1 MKNKRNVNPFFR
13 MVILLAAGILIAVG
27 VAIGLFY
34 YVFSIPEPEGMSIA
48 KWPQVFTNSFS
59 LWVTY
64 EDGELIIE
72 PIGLA
77 RLDEYGLW
85 IQCIDESGQEI
96 FSHNKPE
103 GYPAK
108 YSASELLAYSTSD
121 YNGEYTVF
129 TGSLDD
135 SEEVCSYI
143 IGFPYNIGKY
153 ILHYNGD
160 RVDRLFSVAEGVM
173 LAALGIFTVC
183 VLVYGLVLSRNF
195 VKITGGIRDISHR
208 SYEPLQ
214 EKGMF
219 GGIYGALNKM
229 NQEICHADQVTEE
242 TERWRREWI
251 ANITHDLKTPLSPI
265 KGYAEML
272 ADGSN
277 ADKQTIQEYGAVIL
291 KNVDY
296 TEHLIN
302 DLKLT
307 YQLDCGAVP
316 YDPEPILL
324 TRCVREWVIDI
335 VNDPAFAN
343 REITFKSS
351 APTLTVRIDPNL
363 LRRAVENLI
372 VNALVHNPVDT
383 KVDVILETD
392 SDRWVWL
399 YIRDNGAG
407 ISEMEQAE
415 LFNRYYRGTNTKEK
429 PEGSGLGLA
438 IAKQIVMLHGG
449 DITVHSKPGEGTEFV
464 VCLPLDETADEA

>member
-13 MVILLAAGILIAVG
+13 MFILLTAGIMIAAVA
-27 VAIGLFY
+27 AIGLFY

-48 KWPQVFTNSFS
+48 KWPQDFTNSFS
-59 LWVTY
+59 VWVNY
-64 EDGELIIE
+64 EDGELTIE
-72 PIGLA
+72 EIGLA
-77 RLDEYGLW
+77 RLDAYGLW
-85 IQCIDESGQEI
+85 IQFLDESGQEI
-96 FSHNKPE
+96 FSRNKPA
-103 GYPAK
+103 GYPTK
-108 YSASELLAYSTSD
+108 YSASELLACGTSE

-129 TGSLDD
+129 AGSLGD

-160 RVDRLFSVAEGVM
+160 RVSRLFPVAEGVIF
-173 LAALGIFTVC
+173 AAIGIFTVC
-183 VLVYGLVLSRNF
+183 VLGSGLVLSRNF
-195 VKITGGIRDISHR
+195 AKITGGIRDMFHR
-208 SYEPLQ
+208 SYKPLQ

-219 GGIYGALNKM
+219 SGIYRALNKM

-272 ADGSN
+272 ADGFG

-291 KNVDY
+291 KNVDH

-307 YQLDCGAVP
+307 YQLDCGTVP
-316 YDPEPILL
+316 YDPEPVLL

-335 VNDPAFAN
+335 VNDPSFAN
-343 REITFKSS
+343 REITFESN
-351 APTLTVRIDPNL
+351 APTLTVSIDAGL
-363 LRRAVENLI
+363 LRRAVGNLI
-372 VNALVHNPVDT
+372 VNALVHNPADT
-383 KVDVILETD
+383 KVDVILERD
-392 SDRWVWL
+392 SDRCVYL
-399 YIRDNGAG
+399 YIRDNGSG
-407 ISEMEQAE
+407 ISEAEQAE
-415 LFNRYYRGTNTKEK
+415 LFNRYYRGTSTKEK

-438 IAKQIVMLHGG
+438 IAKQIVVLHGG
-449 DITVHSKPGEGTEFV
+449 DITVRSKPGEGTEFA
-464 VCLPLDETADEA
+464 VCLPLDGTVT

>member
-1 MKNKRNVNPFFR
+1 MFIF
-13 MVILLAAGILIAVG
+13 LTAGILIAVG
-27 VAIGLFY
+27 AAIGLFY
-34 YVFSIPEPEGMSIA
+34 YVFSIPEPEGISIA
-48 KWPQVFTNSFS
+48 KWPQDFTNGFT
-59 LWVTY
+59 LWVNY
-64 EDGELIIE
+64 ENGELAVE
-72 PIGLA
+72 EIGLA
-77 RLDEYGLW
+77 RLDAYGLW
-85 IQCIDESGQEI
+85 IQFIDEAGQEI
-96 FSHNKPE
+96 FSHNKPA

-108 YSASELLAYSTSD
+108 YSASELIAFGTGD

-135 SEEVCSYI
+135 SEKGCSYI

-160 RVDRLFSVAEGVM
+160 RVARLFPVAEGVI
-173 LAALGIFTVC
+173 LAAIGIFTAC
-183 VLVYGLVLSRNF
+183 VLGYGLVLSRNF
-195 VKITGGIRDISHR
+195 AKITGGLRDMSRR
-208 SYEPLQ
+208 SYESLQ

-219 GGIYGALNKM
+219 SEIYGALNQM

-265 KGYAEML
+265 KGYAELL

-291 KNVDY
+291 KNVDH

-316 YDPEPILL
+316 YDPKSVLL

-335 VNDPAFAN
+335 VNDPSYAN
-343 REITFKSS
+343 REITFESN
-351 APTLTVRIDPNL
+351 APTLTVSIDAGL
-363 LRRAVENLI
+363 LRRAVGNLI
-372 VNALVHNPVDT
+372 VNALVHNPADT

-392 SDRWVWL
+392 SDRYVYL
-399 YIRDNGAG
+399 YIRDNGSG
-407 ISEMEQAE
+407 ISEAEQAE

-438 IAKQIVMLHGG
+438 IAKQIVVLHGG
-449 DITVHSKPGEGTEFV
+449 DITVRSKPGEGTEFV
-464 VCLPLDETADEA
+464 VRLPLDGTAGEA